1 MSGAPANVTAMN
13 IDICKLKCISG
24 TPIYRLEWIRPI
36 LQKRIIQGGKI
47 SKVRTMYTYT
57 PKVFEE
63 L

>member
-1 MSGAPANVTAMN
+1 MIGAPANVTAMN
-13 IDICKLKCISG
+13 FDICKLLCIS
-24 TPIYRLEWIRPI
+24 PIYRLEWIRPI